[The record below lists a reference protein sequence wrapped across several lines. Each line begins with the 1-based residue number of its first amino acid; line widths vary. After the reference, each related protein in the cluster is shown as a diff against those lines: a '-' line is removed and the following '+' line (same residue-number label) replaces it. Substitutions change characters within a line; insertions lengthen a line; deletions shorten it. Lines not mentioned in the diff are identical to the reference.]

1 MFYKT
6 LAGGTKPASIGLNRI
21 FPMNLPNALGFFMLG
36 LAMIVAPAIAPPN
49 VALGEVSALWLQFMG
64 LVIFL
69 IGSGGTAKGLAAAW
83 PKPAPQPTAAVPAT
97 ARADAQSALA
107 STANR
112 AAI

>member
-1 MFYKT
+1 
-6 LAGGTKPASIGLNRI
+6 
-21 FPMNLPNALGFFMLG
+21 
-36 LAMIVAPAIAPPN
+36 
-49 VALGEVSALWLQFMG
+49 MG